1 MRICVDTQVSV
12 ASLLDGFDLFCSC
25 DLDLDPMT
33 FIYKLDPYSLEIH
46 RMCKYELCMSRLSI
60 VIVWQT
66 CRHTDRQNR
75 PQNKPQR
82 FAGGQKYK
90 TQCYLHSI
98 MGVGWNAIVQCWLR
112 HCSRRQTDRQ
122 TDTLPCSMF
131 CLARKASLKAVS
143 KNTVCSKSTA
153 ALLLIKLQY
162 AAAAACVRRTIIII
176 SAGHRVR

>member
-122 TDTLPCSMF
+122 TLCLVLCSVSRAKPRWKLSVKIQFVPSLLPRCCWSN
-131 CLARKASLKAVS
+131 CNTRQRQPVS
-143 KNTVCSKSTA
+143 GG
-153 ALLLIKLQY
+153 
-162 AAAAACVRRTIIII
+162 R
-176 SAGHRVR
+176 